1 MDSFFTALE
10 KRIRDVD
17 SLLCVGL
24 DPHPE
29 DLKERSGPAARDFCL
44 RLVEETA
51 DSAAAY
57 KPNAGFFE
65 ALGWEGS
72 RVLQDVI
79 RQIPDGIPVILDV
92 KRGDISST
100 ARAYAQAAFDT
111 LGADAVTINPYL
123 GWDAVQPF
131 SEDPSRGVFVLCKT
145 SNPGASD
152 LQDLPV
158 SANHTLGSGAGR
170 LLPLYQWVA
179 SLVQDWNTAGNLGLV
194 IGATQTRSL
203 ELVRQQDPQI
213 WFLTP
218 GVGAQGG
225 NLEAALKAGL
235 REDGLGM
242 LIPISRAISR
252 AVDPGQAARDF
263 KEAINT
269 YQTARVS
276 PSKQIPGGL
285 SRDQAEIA
293 EGLLEIGSIQ
303 FGEFTLKSGG
313 VSPIYIDLRRLI
325 AYPDFLQQVAR
336 AYSTMLVDLHY
347 DHLAALPYAALPITS
362 AICALGGWSMVYPR
376 KEEKDYGTRALVE
389 GVFSAGETAV
399 VIDDLIT
406 TGGSKL
412 EGISKLQENGLKV
425 RDIVVLID
433 RSQDADSYL
442 LQHGY
447 QLHAYLTLSELL
459 QYYQD
464 VGKITEE
471 HASNVRNYLE
481 KA

>member
-10 KRIRDVD
+10 KRIRNVE

-29 DLKERSGPAARDFCL
+29 DLEERSGPAARDFCL
-44 RLVEETA
+44 RLVDETVE
-51 DSAAAY
+51 SAAAY

-72 RVLQDVI
+72 RALQDVI
-79 RQIPDGIPVILDV
+79 RQIPDDIPVILDV

-152 LQDLPV
+152 LQDLLLA
-158 SANHTLGSGAGR
+158 ANQPLGSGAGR
-170 LLPLYQWVA
+170 SLLYQWVA

-203 ELVRQQDPQI
+203 ELVRHQDPQI

-225 NLEAALKAGL
+225 NLEAALDAGL

-263 KEAINT
+263 KETINT
-269 YQTARVS
+269 YKAARMS
-276 PSKQIPGGL
+276 RLRQKPGGL
-285 SRDQAEIA
+285 SRDKREIA
-293 EGLLEIGSIQ
+293 EGLLKIGSIQ
-303 FGEFTLKSGG
+303 FGEFTLKSGR

-325 AYPDFLQQVAR
+325 AYPDFLQHVAR

-362 AICALGGWSMVYPR
+362 AICVLGGWSMVYPR
-376 KEEKDYGTRALVE
+376 KEEKEYGTRALVE
-389 GVFSAGETAV
+389 GVFSSGETAV

-412 EGISKLQENGLKV
+412 EGISKLQENGLQV

-442 LQHGY
+442 LKHGF

-459 QYYQD
+459 QYYQED
-464 VGKITEE
+464 GKITAEQ
-471 HASNVRNYLE
+471 ARSVRQYLE
-481 KA
+481 NA

>member
-10 KRIRDVD
+10 KRIQKVD

-29 DLKERSGPAARDFCL
+29 DLGELSGQAARDFCL

-72 RVLQDVI
+72 RALQQVI
-79 RQIPDGIPVILDV
+79 RHIPDGIPVILDV

-152 LQDLPV
+152 LQDLLV
-158 SANHTLGSGAGR
+158 AANQPPGGGAGR
-170 LLPLYQWVA
+170 SLPLYQRVA
-179 SLVQDWNTAGNLGLV
+179 RLVQDWNTAGNLGLV
-194 IGATQTRSL
+194 IGATQIRSL

-225 NLEAALKAGL
+225 NLDADLTAGL

-252 AVDPGQAARDF
+252 ADDPGQAARKF
-263 KEAINT
+263 KDTINT
-269 YQTARVS
+269 CKAARMS
-276 PSKQIPGGL
+276 RSKQKPGGL
-285 SRDQAEIA
+285 SRDQGEIA
-293 EGLLEIGSIQ
+293 DGLLEIGSIQ

-313 VSPIYIDLRRLI
+313 VSPIYIDLRRLS

-336 AYSTMLVDLHY
+336 AYSTMLEGLHF
-347 DHLAALPYAALPITS
+347 DHLAALPYAAL
-362 AICALGGWSMVYPR
+362 
-376 KEEKDYGTRALVE
+376 
-389 GVFSAGETAV
+389 
-399 VIDDLIT
+399 
-406 TGGSKL
+406 
-412 EGISKLQENGLKV
+412 
-425 RDIVVLID
+425 
-433 RSQDADSYL
+433 
-442 LQHGY
+442 
-447 QLHAYLTLSELL
+447 
-459 QYYQD
+459 
-464 VGKITEE
+464 
-471 HASNVRNYLE
+471 
-481 KA
+481 